1 MTQGIREIRMKTAE
15 TAETA
20 VDTRDSGSPG
30 KRGNV
35 MDYTA
40 LANELLSVRANLLQV
55 PASQQLSQMVKGEM
69 FVLNYLVTHETI
81 IHPKELSE
89 KMAVTTA
96 RIASLLNHMEE
107 KKLISRYTD
116 PEDNRQIVVIL
127 TQEGKL
133 AIQAV
138 RAKVISYVSTM
149 LEGLGPEDAEAYIRI
164 QKKIWNN
171 YQQNH

>member
-1 MTQGIREIRMKTAE
+1 
-15 TAETA
+15 
-20 VDTRDSGSPG
+20 
-30 KRGNV
+30 

-40 LANELLSVRANLLQV
+40 LANELLGVRVNLLQV

-107 KKLISRYTD
+107 KKLICRYPD
-116 PEDNRQIVVIL
+116 PDDSRQIVVVL
-127 TQEGKL
+127 TQQGKRKSGRSAPGSFPL
-133 AIQAV
+133 YPPCW
-138 RAKVISYVSTM
+138 RSWDRRTRKHISASRKRF
-149 LEGLGPEDAEAYIRI
+149 G
-164 QKKIWNN
+164 
-171 YQQNH
+171 

>member
-1 MTQGIREIRMKTAE
+1 
-15 TAETA
+15 
-20 VDTRDSGSPG
+20 
-30 KRGNV
+30 
-35 MDYTA
+35 MDYTS
-40 LANELLSVRANLLQV
+40 LAQELLTVRAKLLQV
-55 PASQQLSQMVKGEM
+55 PANQQLSQMVRGEM
-69 FVLNYLVTHETI
+69 FVLNYLFTHEGA
-81 IHPKELSE
+81 IHPKELSRQ
-89 KMAVTTA
+89 MAVTTA

-116 PEDNRQIVVIL
+116 PEDSRQIVVIL